1 MQEVFMIFFEW
12 VLYTFSTVFNKVIKI
27 VPIFVYLITNLK
39 DMSELRKLKVT
50 EMNRLTVEEFKKAEK
65 LPLVVVLD
73 EVRSLHNIGAV
84 FRTSDAFLVN
94 KIYLCGITAVPP
106 HPEMHKTALG
116 AEYTVDWKYCKHTQ
130 EAVNELHEAGYTIL
144 AIEQCAG
151 STMLDHLTLENE
163 KKYAIVMGNEVKG
176 VQQEVVD
183 MCDGCIEIPQY
194 GTKHSLNVS
203 VTTGI
208 VLWEFANKLIRLKQS
223 C

>member
-1 MQEVFMIFFEW
+1 M
-12 VLYTFSTVFNKVIKI
+12 
-27 VPIFVYLITNLK
+27 
-39 DMSELRKLKVT
+39 RKLKIT
-50 EMNRLTVEEFKKAEK
+50 ELNRLSVDEFKRADK

-73 EVRSLHNIGAV
+73 EVRSLHNIGSV

-94 KIYLCGITAVPP
+94 GIYLCGITATPP

-116 AEYTVDWKYCKHTQ
+116 AEDTVDWIYRKHTLD
-130 EAVNELHEAGYTIL
+130 AVKELHEQGYTVL
-144 AIEQCAG
+144 AIEQVEG
-151 STMLDHLTLENE
+151 STMLGDLQLDRE

-183 MCDGCIEIPQY
+183 ACDGCIEIPQY

-208 VLWEFANKLIRLKQS
+208 VLWEFTKRMMNF
-223 C
+223 